1 MPGLLI
7 YCNGP
12 VWERTAL
19 AETKHQSEIRVLP
32 EDVANKIAA
41 GEVVERP
48 ASVVKELVE
57 NALDAGATRI
67 SVRVVA
73 AGRRLIEVVDNGR
86 GMGEQDALLAVERH
100 ATSKIRTAED
110 LDGIAT
116 MGFRGEALASIAS
129 VSHFVLVSRRA
140 EDTAATRVYID
151 GGSLREVSQA
161 GAPVGTRVSVSRL
174 YFNTPVRAK
183 FLKGVTTELSHCIDV
198 VQRHALAREGVGFQF
213 FHNEKLLL
221 DVPEHATLLDRI
233 ALIWGLSF
241 SREMI
246 AVEGERG
253 GLEIQGYIGLP
264 GLTRAQRSH
273 QYFFIN
279 QRPVVNRTLQ
289 YGLQEGYRQTVMLGR
304 HPVCVLLM
312 DANPR
317 FVDVNIHPSK
327 REVRFRDE
335 REVHDAIR
343 DVVRERLERIE
354 TARELEQ
361 RAQHTEQRVS
371 PRPVAQWSAPPASP
385 PSTPARPAPPLATP
399 RVPAPELLAS
409 GEEDMELPAECA
421 SSPCSMGEFADQLL
435 VEAEAVE
442 PDPVPEPP
450 RWRFPGQPV
459 ESPLPDQQSLPGFEK
474 PRAVEHLKPGA
485 VYEPFNSFTDE
496 AFQVFDTYLVTQADD
511 RLLIIDQHALHER
524 LNYETLLADLRDTEY
539 ESQQLAVPI
548 VIEVAPSQ
556 VRLMETN
563 LDAFRRL
570 GIEIEPFGGNTFQ
583 VTAICHLYD
592 EKLVRDLVYKLLD
605 DLGQGDLFDIDHF
618 MAEALRLATR
628 ACHASIRGGDR
639 LTRDERRALL
649 DGFRRLRPPYTCPHG
664 RPIIVELTQ
673 SQMEKSFGRIQ

>member
-1 MPGLLI
+1 MK
-7 YCNGP
+7 
-12 VWERTAL
+12 
-19 AETKHQSEIRVLP
+19 KHSPEIRVLP

-67 SVRVVA
+67 SVRTVA
-73 AGRRLIEVVDNGR
+73 AGQRLIEVVDNGH
-86 GMGEQDALLAVERH
+86 GMSEQDALLAVERH

-110 LDGIAT
+110 LDHIGT

-129 VSHFVLVSRRA
+129 VSHFVLVSRRE
-140 EDTAATRVYID
+140 EDPAGHRVYID
-151 GGSLREVSQA
+151 GGSLREVNEV
-161 GAPVGTRVSVSRL
+161 GAPVGTRISVSRL

-198 VQRHALAREGVGFQF
+198 VQRHALARLGVGFQF
-213 FHNEKLLL
+213 FHNEKLLME
-221 DVPEHATLLDRI
+221 VPEHASLHDRI
-233 ALIWGLSF
+233 ALIWGMSF
-241 SREMI
+241 AREMI
-246 AVEGERG
+246 EVSGEAH
-253 GLEIQGYIGLP
+253 GLKLHGYVGLP
-264 GLTRAQRSH
+264 SLTRAQRSH

-289 YGLQEGYRQTVMLGR
+289 YGLQEGYRQTVMIGR
-304 HPVCVLLM
+304 HPVCVLLL

-343 DVVRERLERIE
+343 EVVRARLESIE
-354 TARELEQ
+354 TSAARQQQADTQQE
-361 RAQHTEQRVS
+361 RMA
-371 PRPVAQWSAPPASP
+371 PRPVADWAVP
-385 PSTPARPAPPLATP
+385 TKPAPPRPEPRPADPVEQTDNGEATKP
-399 RVPAPELLAS
+399 PVRREPAPEA
-409 GEEDMELPAECA
+409 
-421 SSPCSMGEFADQLL
+421 
-435 VEAEAVE
+435 
-442 PDPVPEPP
+442 P
-450 RWRFPGQPV
+450 RWRMPTPPPEV
-459 ESPLPDQQSLPGFEK
+459 APPDQQALPGFEHRQAK
-474 PRAVEHLKPGA
+474 TPLQPGA
-485 VYEPFNSFTDE
+485 VYQPLDQFGNE
-496 AFQVFDTYLVTQADD
+496 AFQLFDTYLLVPSED

-524 LNYETLLADLRDTEY
+524 LNYESLMDELRDADY

-548 VIEVAPSQ
+548 VLEVAPSQ
-556 VRLMETN
+556 VRLLESNIET
-563 LDAFRRL
+563 FQRL

-583 VTAICHLYD
+583 ITATCHLYD
-592 EKLVRDLVYKLLD
+592 THLVRDLIYKLLD

-639 LTRDERRALL
+639 LTQQERQALIE
-649 DGFRRLRPPYTCPHG
+649 GFRRLRAPYTCPHG